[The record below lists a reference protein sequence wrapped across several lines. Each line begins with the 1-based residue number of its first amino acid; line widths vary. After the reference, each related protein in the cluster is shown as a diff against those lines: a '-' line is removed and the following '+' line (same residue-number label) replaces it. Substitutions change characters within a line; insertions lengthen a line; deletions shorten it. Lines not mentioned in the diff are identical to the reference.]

1 MRTKNATR
9 PLLSLLTLGLVAVL
23 AIADLVW
30 AQQTQSRS
38 DATGAQST
46 PRRGRHNPR
55 RNVARRTSEQGQQ
68 EMNQSGQQSQEMA
81 GAVEQTGQQPVIF
94 NVADEP
100 SGEMAGAVEQT
111 GQQSGEMNQQPTT
124 PTRRRRRGQRQPR
137 AASQTTEQTQQQ
149 TEQQT
154 ETMGQAQTGAQSQAV
169 MPGEQTDLFGTYT
182 GTINFPDGGMS
193 GEATLTIQ
201 GNTFTLT
208 SGGTTKTGRITAVT
222 TRGYTAVTMQFDG
235 QATGGQQAPPA
246 MIISLRARRNGDQ
259 LTLTSVRGET
269 RQFSFVSGGTAQ
281 ARRGRG
287 RRGRAAKPAE
297 SATPATPA
305 EPGQQSATPAEQATP
320 AQPEQGRATR
330 RNQRRNQRRNV
341 NRNANAPTP

>member
-30 AQQTQSRS
+30 AQQTQSQS
-38 DATGAQST
+38 DATGAQSA
-46 PRRGRHNPR
+46 PRRGRRNPR

-81 GAVEQTGQQPVIF
+81 GAVEQTGQQ
-94 NVADEP
+94 
-100 SGEMAGAVEQT
+100 
-111 GQQSGEMNQQPTT
+111 SGEMNQQPTT
-124 PTRRRRRGQRQPR
+124 PTRRRGRGRRQPR

-169 MPGEQTDLFGTYT
+169 MPSEQTDLSGTYT

-259 LTLTSVRGET
+259 LTLTSVSGET

-305 EPGQQSATPAEQATP
+305 EPGQQSATPAEPATP